1 MPMNVLVGKANK
13 SEMVYLRSTFNEKKR
28 RITQQDNRW
37 MDYHPHIIHNGTYLK
52 NVKGKP
58 FSMLI
63 KKKKS
68 LIERKAYFYDYKKA
82 VFLIDDNVNS
92 AT

>member
-1 MPMNVLVGKANK
+1 
-13 SEMVYLRSTFNEKKR
+13 
-28 RITQQDNRW
+28 

-82 VFLIDDNVNS
+82 FFKLTTMLIVQLNVS
-92 AT
+92 ALFNITSKVSQFN